1 MYLYKLP
8 ENVSYYLKK
17 IQYREDVMTVILGC
31 RKCRPTGR
39 RLAEALGARYV
50 EEGRI
55 NTNELVIRYGNGYSA
70 DSPNMINKQE
80 AVALSSNKPRCK
92 EFLIR
97 HNIRT
102 PKYYSW
108 QDVQLGRIPFP
119 IIARRN
125 NHSQGRWFYLINS
138 TRDLRRYSPENHYL
152 QELVNKKDEYRLF
165 LMKDPEENC
174 YRIIEADLKVP
185 PESDPHAMIRNH
197 THGSFF
203 RWIRV
208 SSLDRGL
215 KENVKNAVEKIG
227 LDFAAVDASTIYKD
241 GQLDSTIFEVN
252 SAPGLIPRKIDLFVS
267 KIRELYPE

>member
-1 MYLYKLP
+1 
-8 ENVSYYLKK
+8 
-17 IQYREDVMTVILGC
+17 MTTILGC

-39 RLAEALGARYV
+39 RLAEALDARYV

-55 NTNELVIRYGNGYSA
+55 TSNELVIRYGNGYSA
-70 DSPNMINKQE
+70 DSPNMINKQDS
-80 AVALSSNKPRCK
+80 VALSSNKPRCK
-92 EFLIR
+92 EFLLSQ
-97 HNIRT
+97 NIRT

-108 QDVQLGRIPFP
+108 QDAQSGRIQFP

-138 TRDLRRYSPENHYL
+138 ARDLRRYNPENHYL
-152 QELVNKKDEYRLF
+152 QELVDKKDEYRLF
-165 LMKDPEENC
+165 LMKDPEEDR

-185 PESDPHAMIRNH
+185 PENDPHAMIRNH

-203 RWIRV
+203 RWVRV

-227 LDFAAVDASTIYKD
+227 LDFAAVDCSTINTPQ
-241 GQLDSTIFEVN
+241 GISSTIFEVN
-252 SAPGLIPRKIDLFVS
+252 SAPGLIDRKIDLFVS
-267 KIRELYPE
+267 KIHELYPE